1 MPQFLRSLVV
11 DDDAM
16 SRALI
21 EHFIQQH
28 DVLEHVGSCAS
39 AIEAANRLRQG
50 GQDLVF
56 LDVEMPEMS
65 GLELLKS
72 LKERPQVIL
81 VTSKKEYALE
91 AFDVDVT
98 DYLLKPP
105 SYGRFLQAVER
116 ARRRA
121 EAANA
126 EGAANDDEAPKS
138 AGPRQDADDHVFVKT
153 GGRLVKLDLGDLL
166 YVEAQGDYML
176 MHTPTDKHLVHS
188 TMKAM
193 ASRLPESDFVRVHR
207 SYVVRLDQIKDI
219 EDRSLVIA
227 RAVIPI
233 GATYKDALMKRLN
246 LI

>member
-1 MPQFLRSLVV
+1 MNKLRSLVV

-21 EHFIQQH
+21 EHFIRQH
-28 DVLEHVGSCAS
+28 DALEYVGSCES
-39 AIEAANRLRQG
+39 AVDAANKLRAG

-56 LDVEMPEMS
+56 LDVEMPQMS
-65 GLELLKS
+65 GLDLLKS
-72 LKERPQVIL
+72 LNVRPQVIL

-105 SYGRFLQAVER
+105 SYGRFIQAVER
-116 ARRRA
+116 AQRRA
-121 EAANA
+121 EPEPAAAPPPKENG
-126 EGAANDDEAPKS
+126 EEARS
-138 AGPRQDADDHVFVKT
+138 DQDDHVFVKT
-153 GGRLVKLDLGDLL
+153 GGRLVKLNLAELL

-176 MHTPTDKHLVHS
+176 LHTPSDKYLVHS

-193 ASRLPESDFVRVHR
+193 AERLPESDFVRVHR

-219 EDRSLVIA
+219 EDRSLVIG

-233 GATYKDALMKRLN
+233 GATHKDKLMERLN